1 MTRGNPLTTSPTMT
15 NLQLPDTTANGHART
30 TALDPRHRPDV
41 PPTSAVEFLSHGRV
55 LIVGEE
61 SGALYA
67 AQRLGDALV
76 ATVCVPGDSRRT
88 TATVD
93 GFTIVRGGR
102 PQLSGSLGSFRLSF
116 PTPGDG
122 DVADAA
128 AALEDARFDLV
139 LDLGRSPLLSREVLP
154 PGYYAPGR
162 DAEALETAIAELPDM
177 RGEFE
182 KPKYFNFDANIC
194 AHGRRGVSGCTR
206 CLDVCPTEA
215 ITSAGDTVQVDANLC
230 QGFGSCASVCPTG
243 AITYA
248 FPGATDLLT
257 YLRDVVMRY
266 RNDGGVDPVLVF
278 YDSSSADSLAAAL
291 AGAVPENALPIE
303 VEEVGSVGLDTWFTC
318 FAYGVR
324 RVLVLA
330 GAGSPRSVVDA
341 LERQI
346 DVSARILEGMGYAG
360 GSVALLGESDMLAA
374 AVSSDE
380 AIELGRAASF
390 APPPEKRLL
399 LRTAINHLSAE
410 APARK
415 KVVALPAGAPFGQIK
430 VDKSA
435 CTMCMSCVAVCPTA
449 ALREGQGLP
458 QLNFSEWSCIQC
470 RLCETACPEDAIKTE
485 PRFLYDDQERSKPRM
500 LHEEQPMCC
509 ISCGKPFATR
519 STLQAMLKKLEGHW
533 MFQGEAERRRLEM
546 CDTCRVKDMMRAQGG
561 DGSGSA

>member
-1 MTRGNPLTTSPTMT
+1 MTS
-15 NLQLPDTTANGHART
+15 LQLPDTTANGRARAA
-30 TALDPRHRPDV
+30 ALDRRLRPDAA
-41 PPTSAVEFLSHGRV
+41 PASTVEFLSHGRV

-61 SGALYA
+61 SGAVYA
-67 AQRLGDALV
+67 AEQLDDDLV
-76 ATVCVPGDSRRT
+76 ATICVPADAQPTPG
-88 TATVD
+88 TV
-93 GFTIVRGGR
+93 GGLVIVRGGR

-116 PTPGDG
+116 PAAGDG
-122 DVADAA
+122 NDPDAIA
-128 AALEDARFDLV
+128 MLEKARFDLV
-139 LDLGRSPLLSREVLP
+139 LDLGVSPLLSREVLP

-162 DAEALETAIAELPDM
+162 DAYALENAIAELPDM

-182 KPKYFNFDANIC
+182 KPRYFNFDPEIC
-194 AHGRRGVSGCTR
+194 AHGRRGLSGCTR
-206 CLDVCPTEA
+206 CLDVCPTLA

-248 FPGATDLLT
+248 FPGSTDLLA
-257 YLRDVVMRY
+257 YLRTVVVTY
-266 RNDGGVDPVLVF
+266 REYGGADPVLVF
-278 YDSSSADSLAAAL
+278 YDSSSGGAIAGELAAAM
-291 AGAVPENALPIE
+291 PENALPVE
-303 VEEVGSVGLDTWFTC
+303 LEEVGSVGMDAWFTC

-330 GAGSPRSVVDA
+330 GAGTPPSIVAA
-341 LERQI
+341 LEKQI
-346 DVSARILEGMGYAG
+346 DVTARILEGMGYAG
-360 GSVALLGESDMLAA
+360 GALALLGDGDNTKLTE
-374 AVSSDE
+374 AVSSGQTIDL
-380 AIELGRAASF
+380 ARPASF
-390 APPPEKRLL
+390 APPPEKRQL

-410 APARK
+410 APNRK
-415 KVVALPAGAPFGQIK
+415 KAVSLPKGAPFGQIR

-470 RLCETACPEDAIKTE
+470 GLCETACPEDAIQTE
-485 PRFLYDDQERSKPRM
+485 ARFLYDDKKRSELRL

-519 STLQAMLKKLEGHW
+519 STLEAMKRKLEGHW

-561 DGSGSA
+561 DGSGPG